1 MMNDSYTIIDN
12 NYFKDN
18 YEKYKEKKVLDVS
31 DNRPNIG
38 NFSLVKKNIIKK
50 ENIELNAKTE
60 TSRKNNIKKYKDEL
74 SDQTIT
80 DIFKNISKTV
90 NNFSSDYDKKF
101 DNIKNNYN
109 IIKYENSKDISYTFV
124 DKINI
129 HLIAMVNYMTDGTNI
144 SYIGMLLILIS
155 FLIYIINIIR

>member
-1 MMNDSYTIIDN
+1 MNDSYTIIDN